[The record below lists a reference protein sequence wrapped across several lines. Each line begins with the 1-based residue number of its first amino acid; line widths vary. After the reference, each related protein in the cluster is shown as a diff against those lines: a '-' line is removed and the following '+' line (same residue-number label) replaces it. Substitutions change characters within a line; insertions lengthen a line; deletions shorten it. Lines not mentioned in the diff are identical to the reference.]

1 MFDLYGLKWPRS
13 FEFVAVQ
20 RSVSELKV
28 VIFAF
33 GIVLT
38 LLIVIFGLL
47 QNASFKPYATFTF
60 AYSILLLLFASWSE
74 DHPIFA
80 RSSVYVVGSLVVITS
95 VYQAIVGFVET
106 GASIYTLYHGLIWLY
121 TLAVVFMTT
130 RALGPKSHIRSEE
143 KTSNNVVNQ

>member
-1 MFDLYGLKWPRS
+1 
-13 FEFVAVQ
+13 
-20 RSVSELKV
+20 
-28 VIFAF
+28 
-33 GIVLT
+33 LT

-95 VYQAIVGFVET
+95 VYQTTVGFFET
-106 GASIYTLYHGLIWLY
+106 GASIYTLYNGLIWLY

-130 RALGPKSHIRSEE
+130 RALGSKTHIRSEE

>member
-38 LLIVIFGLL
+38 LLISTV
-47 QNASFKPYATFTF
+47 ATNMCG
-60 AYSILLLLFASWSE
+60 S
-74 DHPIFA
+74 PI
-80 RSSVYVVGSLVVITS
+80 R
-95 VYQAIVGFVET
+95 
-106 GASIYTLYHGLIWLY
+106 
-121 TLAVVFMTT
+121 
-130 RALGPKSHIRSEE
+130 
-143 KTSNNVVNQ
+143 